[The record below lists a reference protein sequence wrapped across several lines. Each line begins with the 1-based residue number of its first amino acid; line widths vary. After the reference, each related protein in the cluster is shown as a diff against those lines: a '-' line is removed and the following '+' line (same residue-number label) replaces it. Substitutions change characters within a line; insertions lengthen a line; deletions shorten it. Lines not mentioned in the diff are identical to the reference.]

1 MSKCNILTKQRI
13 RLKKHKEVS
22 ETPPPEGARGTKIS
36 QYLTF
41 TGGNQ
46 IFVYGKPEP
55 EPDSLGFTIQA
66 SKFEGCLPHVL

>member
-1 MSKCNILTKQRI
+1 MK
-13 RLKKHKEVS
+13 
-22 ETPPPEGARGTKIS
+22 TPPPEGARGTKIS

-46 IFVYGKPEP
+46 IFVYGRPEP